1 MNLNSEP
8 WFDNDVTSTMQEQKK
23 ISSGLV
29 IRYNQSSYITPIE
42 NDIYERNLTLKQM
55 QIRIK
60 KYRKTL
66 ENFEVTWSKFQQTKK
81 IKNFSNESST
91 IHFKV

>member
-55 QIRIK
+55 QIQIK